1 MSPAVAGHT
10 MRAMRIAW
18 AVLVSM
24 LVLVAAGCGSEDL
37 GAGEANGAELLRA
50 GALVYWETDS
60 DPDSD
65 QWKQVEE
72 LLGRFPDGEK
82 WIAELKKELQT
93 EDDVSWEGDVK
104 PALGDQT
111 VLAVYAKSLVDIS
124 FVGMT
129 NSKDPDKAIALVKKL
144 NASNPG
150 DDVITRVV
158 GDWVVISDKAASID
172 AALKVDGGQALA
184 DADGFK
190 SAMEELP
197 DDALSRVYFDP
208 AGAVDAFGDADPET
222 AKALRMFGLDKLDFA
237 GAWAK
242 ARDDGAEIAGAVR
255 GEGADKLL
263 GSGESYKSKFLDR
276 VPADAFAFYSIRG
289 EGATKQF
296 EALRDN
302 PLYGMAFRQAEAE
315 LGIKI
320 DQIIALF
327 KGEVAFYAAPG
338 SPIPK
343 LTLMLESDDPQQ
355 GRQSA
360 DRLLRTL
367 AQRGGGKVTE
377 EGGVTT
383 ASFVGF
389 TVSLGSLE
397 DALVLTT
404 SRGAIEELG
413 GSGDKL
419 ADSDRFK
426 KALEAAD
433 TPDEYTGLLYTDL
446 GEAVELALGW
456 AGAAQE
462 NVPPEVSR
470 NLKPL
475 RSLVVYGKQDGN
487 LATSLAFLE
496 IE

>member
-1 MSPAVAGHT
+1 
-10 MRAMRIAW
+10 MRIAW

-24 LVLVAAGCGSEDL
+24 LVLVAAGCGSGEL
-37 GAGEANGAELLRA
+37 GAGEANGAEVLKA

-72 LLGRFPDGEK
+72 LLGRFPDGET
-82 WIAELKKELQT
+82 WIAELKKELET
-93 EDDVSWEGDVK
+93 EDKVSWEDDVK

-111 VLAVYAKSLVDIS
+111 VLAVYAKSLADVS

-129 NSKDPDKAIALVKKL
+129 NSKEPDKAVALVKKL
-144 NASNPG
+144 NASDEG
-150 DDVITRVV
+150 DDVITRIV
-158 GDWVVISDKAASID
+158 GDWVVLSDKEASID
-172 AALKVDGGQALA
+172 AALGGDGSQTLA

-190 SAMEELP
+190 AAMEELP

-208 AGAVDAFGDADPET
+208 AAAVDAFGGADPET
-222 AKALRMFGLDKLDFA
+222 AKALQMFGLDKLDFA
-237 GAWAK
+237 AAWAK
-242 ARDDGAEIAGAVR
+242 ARDDGAEIAGVVR

-263 GSGESYKSKFLDR
+263 GSGESYASKFLDR
-276 VPADAFAFYSIRG
+276 VPADAFAFYSVQG

-302 PLYGMAFRQAEAE
+302 PLYGMVFRQVETE
-315 LGIKI
+315 LGVKI
-320 DQIIALF
+320 DDIVALF
-327 KGEVAFYAAPG
+327 GGEVAFYAAPG

-343 LTLMLESDDPQQ
+343 LTLLLESDDPQQ

-367 AQRGGGKVTE
+367 AERGGGKVTE

-383 ASFVGF
+383 ASFEGF

-404 SRGAIEELG
+404 STAAIEELG
-413 GSGDKL
+413 AGGDKL

-462 NVPPEVSR
+462 DVPPEVSR
-470 NLKPL
+470 NSKPL
-475 RSLVVYGKQDGN
+475 RSLVVYGKQDGD
-487 LATSLAFLE
+487 LATSLLFLE